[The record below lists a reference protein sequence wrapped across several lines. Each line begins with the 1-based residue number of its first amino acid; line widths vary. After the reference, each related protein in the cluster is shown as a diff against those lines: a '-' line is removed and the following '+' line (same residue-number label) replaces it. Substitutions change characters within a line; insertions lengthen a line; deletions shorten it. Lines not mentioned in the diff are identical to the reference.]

1 MLRKRA
7 GAWVAIAVALVV
19 VLVVAWA
26 VAANRAW
33 PSTGSRSPTDPP
45 PPASSSSGTPTDQG
59 AGLQTGSHAYTME
72 WGGLERTYRVF
83 VPAGLSAPAPLVVV
97 IHGGGG
103 SGQQAEQS
111 YGWDRLAEREHVI
124 VAYPDALGPV
134 IHAWN
139 VDGVDDTGTP
149 CCGRSGRD
157 GVDDVGFILGM
168 VKVLA
173 AATPVD
179 PHRVFA
185 AGISNGGILSYT
197 LACESDVFAAI
208 GPVAGTMLTDCADPH
223 PTSVLHIHG
232 LADSTIPFDGSP
244 GGGPASIDGTPI
256 ESVLDAWRVIDGCGT
271 AAVSTAG
278 VVATS
283 IAACAKGR
291 AVELVTIADGEHG
304 WPGAPLKP
312 GDPEEFRHQPS
323 QALDATT
330 TLWEFFAAH
339 PKS

>member
-1 MLRKRA
+1 MLQKRT
-7 GAWVAIAVALVV
+7 GAWVAVAVAVVV
-19 VLVVAWA
+19 VLVAAWA
-26 VAANRAW
+26 VAASRTS
-33 PSTGSRSPTDPP
+33 PSTGPGAPMDSPA
-45 PPASSSSGTPTDQG
+45 PAPGATSPDDSGT
-59 AGLQTGSHAYTME
+59 GLPTGSHAYTME
-72 WGGLERTYRVF
+72 WGGFERTYRVF
-83 VPAGLSAPAPLVVV
+83 VPSGLSGPAPLVVM

-111 YGWDRLAEREHVI
+111 YGWDRLAEREHII

-157 GVDDVGFILGM
+157 GVDDVGFVLGM
-168 VKVLA
+168 VKAIA
-173 AATPVD
+173 AATPID
-179 PHRVFA
+179 PNRVYA
-185 AGISNGGILSYT
+185 AGVSNGGILSYT

-232 LADSTIPFDGSP
+232 LADSTIPFDGSR
-244 GGGPASIDGTPI
+244 GDGPASIDGPSI
-256 ESVLDAWRVIDGCGT
+256 ESVLEAWRVTDGCGS

-278 VVATS
+278 VVASS
-283 IAACAKGR
+283 IAACAEGR
-291 AVELVTIADGEHG
+291 TVELVTIADGEHG

-330 TLWEFFAAH
+330 TLWEFFVAH
-339 PKS
+339 PKG